1 MHTACC
7 FIQLKTKQAFA
18 SLETFCQSICL
29 IFKSNKWIRAVRKS
43 LWYQQP
49 ISFRW
54 SDADNLTLTLQMFCK
69 LIYNLCTDET
79 RSIYW
84 SWYFFTDSPVFLL
97 KVQNYSKL
105 LETKVSLIKRLYNDH
120 FLWFLVIV
128 SVLYSTSDKL
138 KLRDWSEILPEES
151 LNLQIQKLQQNFDS
165 IDQNVKLCE
174 IMIFFPIEI
183 QYSI

>member
-1 MHTACC
+1 M
-7 FIQLKTKQAFA
+7 
-18 SLETFCQSICL
+18 
-29 IFKSNKWIRAVRKS
+29 
-43 LWYQQP
+43 
-49 ISFRW
+49 
-54 SDADNLTLTLQMFCK
+54 
-69 LIYNLCTDET
+69 
-79 RSIYW
+79 
-84 SWYFFTDSPVFLL
+84 
-97 KVQNYSKL
+97 QNYSKL

-165 IDQNVKLCE
+165 IDQNVKFCE